1 MVKPATERQHLTD
14 LIKRPAF
21 QCFGPWCFR
30 RCVLY
35 TRDSEFVA
43 HGTMR
48 SRSTPTFLLPYPY
61 GFADA
66 EAWISRVRPVD
77 PPHALAIV
85 VGERAVGGVGIE
97 PMTDVNRR
105 SAEIGYWLGTEYWGR
120 GIATE
125 AVTLVTDWAFGAHHL
140 LRIFAQPFT
149 SNAASRRVLEKAGYV
164 LEGIMKR
171 SAVKDGTVLDQC
183 MYARLSSNA

>member
-1 MVKPATERQHLTD
+1 MSIELRGKRCIARPFLATD
-14 LIKRPAF
+14 AAS
-21 QCFGPWCFR
+21 
-30 RCVLY
+30 VA
-35 TRDSEFVA
+35 FVA
-43 HGTMR
+43 NDRRIWLQLRDIFPH
-48 SRSTPTFLLPYPY
+48 PY
-61 GFADA
+61 GLADA
-66 EAWISRVRPVD
+66 EAWISRVGPLE

-85 VGERAVGGVGIE
+85 VEKRAVGGVGIE

-125 AVTLVTDWAFGAHHL
+125 AVTLVSDWAFGAHHL

-149 SNAASRRVLEKAGYV
+149 SNVASRRVLEKAGYV
-164 LEGIMKR
+164 LEGIMNR
-171 SAVKDGTVLDQC
+171 SAIKDGTVLDQC